1 MQITHDG
8 STPRYTSPEVRT
20 FTSSEILELLGPAQ
34 GFASGPM
41 SGGGSLDPFS
51 SAGTFKTSS
60 SDGAGDF

>member
-1 MQITHDG
+1 MKSRQNG
-8 STPRYTSPEVRT
+8 STTRYSTPEVRT